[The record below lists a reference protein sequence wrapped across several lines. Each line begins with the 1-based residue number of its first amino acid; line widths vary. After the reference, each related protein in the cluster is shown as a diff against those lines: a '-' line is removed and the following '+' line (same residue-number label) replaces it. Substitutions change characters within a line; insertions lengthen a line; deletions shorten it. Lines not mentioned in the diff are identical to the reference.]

1 MKLPAWSQQ
10 PGSPERLQK
19 PQDGIWRHFQ
29 VTQHQENIK
38 ALMVRRRQKPCLQQ
52 MVPVMDEGANGV
64 FPLLQLIAGVPAE
77 EDTAH
82 GARQKLTMG
91 GKRKSRTKAQEVAQL
106 CKRAARKRDGA
117 LLAIKIKFTA
127 RLSPGEGEG
136 RGGASWE
143 RDGAGKRGSLAFCS
157 HRRGKAV
164 SFAGLI
170 GLMRFP
176 YSSLRGCQ

>member
-1 MKLPAWSQQ
+1 MEPAAWKPRATAKATGWDLEAF
-10 PGSPERLQK
+10 PGCSAPGERRSPYGEEE
-19 PQDGIWRHFQ
+19 
-29 VTQHQENIK
+29 TK
-38 ALMVRRRQKPCLQQ
+38 AMSP
-52 MVPVMDEGANGV
+52 ANGASDGRGSKRCL
-64 FPLLQLIAGVPAE
+64 PSAAAHCRCACRGRQPMELGKSSPWEESERAG
-77 EDTAH
+77 
-82 GARQKLTMG
+82 RRL
-91 GKRKSRTKAQEVAQL
+91 GKWHKL